1 MINPES
7 GLSSGRKKPAHFKVA
22 RLVLAMGLSAPF
34 AQTALA
40 ADVATDSDS
49 VRLDTLTVEGNR
61 LYGMEASEATG
72 GYSVEA
78 ATVSTKTPASLR
90 DIPQSVTVL
99 TREYLDDRQFVNLD
113 DMAKYTPGLRTL
125 TNDSGRSSVYARGY
139 EYDES
144 NIDGLPAPMS
154 SIYGTLPSLAAMDR
168 VEIMRGPS
176 GLFNSTSELGGI
188 INLVRKRPTDEFQGH
203 ITGRYGSW
211 DTRVLEADVSGAM
224 NDSGSV
230 RGRLVGN
237 STQSNGEV
245 DYNESETQTLYGALD
260 MDLSDATVLSLGVL
274 HTERD
279 ITPSNGLPAY
289 SDGSLLDIDSS
300 SFFGADW
307 NTFDGEMTDV
317 FAELT
322 HEFDNG
328 GYGQVG
334 VRSSSRES
342 SLLYAYTTS
351 SVDSNGDTT
360 LGGLGREFDQ
370 DTYSLDASYSQPFEV
385 LGNVSEFVV
394 GVDHKHYDTYYK
406 SGSFSLG
413 SINIYSYSATDF
425 DEPDV
430 TYTTGVDTEETESGI
445 YSKLT
450 FRPVQG
456 LALIGGA
463 RVSWYD
469 SESASETLSTG
480 ATVTDDQ
487 EHNGEVT
494 PYAGLVY
501 DLDARHSFY
510 ASYSEVFKPQDAT
523 GEDGKMIDPREGQ
536 QIELGIKGSYYN
548 GLLNARVTAFQL
560 DDKNR
565 AATAYD
571 DSGNTL
577 GYYEATG
584 ATRITGG
591 ELELSGS
598 PLPGWE
604 LLAGYTYMDTE
615 NRDGD
620 DNALFM
626 LMPHHQV
633 SLWGKYT
640 FSSGDLSGLSIGSG
654 ITGMSDFYY
663 ERAGTRIDAPGYA
676 VVDAKLAYQIT
687 PKLKTTL
694 DVNNLFDREYYSR
707 VGSVTTFNFYG
718 PSRSVMAGLRY
729 DF

>member
-1 MINPES
+1 MKYS
-7 GLSSGRKKPAHFKVA
+7 SSGHKRRQIKTA
-22 RLVLAMGLSAPF
+22 GLILTAGLCAPF
-34 AQTALA
+34 SFNALA
-40 ADVATDSDS
+40 AGVADGTESI
-49 VRLDTLTVEGNR
+49 RLETLTVEGNQ
-61 LYGMEASEATG
+61 LYQMESSEETG
-72 GYSVEA
+72 GYNVEG
-78 ATVSTKTPASLR
+78 ATVGTKTPASLR
-90 DIPQSVTVL
+90 DIPQSITVM

-154 SIYGTLPSLAAMDR
+154 SLWGTLPSLAAMDR

-176 GLFNSTSELGGI
+176 GLFSSTSELGGI
-188 INLVRKRPTDEFQGH
+188 INLVRKRPTEEFQGH

-211 DTRVLEADVSGAM
+211 DSSMLETDLSGAL
-224 NDSGSV
+224 NDAGTV
-230 RGRLVGN
+230 RGRFVAN

-245 DYNESETQTLYGALD
+245 DYNESQNQTFYGALD
-260 MDLSDATVLSLGVL
+260 VDLSDDTQLSLGLL
-274 HTERD
+274 HTNRD

-289 SDGSLLDIDSS
+289 SDGTLLDLDSS

-307 NTFDGEMTDV
+307 NDFDGEMTDL

-322 HEFDNG
+322 HNFANG
-328 GYGQVG
+328 GYGRIAL
-334 VRSSSRES
+334 RSSHRES
-342 SLLYAYTTS
+342 DLLYAYTGS
-351 SVDSNGDTT
+351 SVDSDGNTS
-360 LGGLGREFDQ
+360 LSGLGRTFDQ
-370 DTYSLDASYSQPFEV
+370 DTYALDASYSQPFETF
-385 LGNVSEFVV
+385 GNVSEFVV
-394 GVDHKHYDTYYK
+394 GADYKHYDTFYK
-406 SGSFSLG
+406 AGTFSLG
-413 SINIYSYSATDF
+413 SINIYTYDASDF
-425 DEPDV
+425 DEPDFD
-430 TYTTGVDTEETESGI
+430 YTSAVDTEESEAGL

-450 FRPVQG
+450 FRPIQD

-469 SESASETLSTG
+469 SESASENLSTG
-480 ATVTDDQ
+480 AVTEDDQ
-487 EHNGEVT
+487 THNGKVT
-494 PYAGLVY
+494 PYGGLVY
-501 DLDARHSFY
+501 DLNANHSLY
-510 ASYSEVFKPQDAT
+510 ASYSEVFKPQDDT
-523 GEDGKMIDPREGQ
+523 DENGEMLDPREGQ

-548 GLLNARVTAFQL
+548 GLLNARFTLFQL

-565 AATAYD
+565 ATTAYD
-571 DSGNTL
+571 DDGDALDYS
-577 GYYEATG
+577 EATG

-598 PLPGWE
+598 PAPGWD
-604 LLAGYTYMDTE
+604 LMAGYTYMDTE

-620 DNALFM
+620 ENALFM

-640 FSSGDLSGLSIGSG
+640 FSGGDLSGLSIGSG
-654 ITGMSDFYY
+654 ITAMSDFYY
-663 ERAGTRIDAPGYA
+663 ERSGTRIDAPGYA

-687 PKLKTTL
+687 PKLKATL

-707 VGSVTTFNFYG
+707 VGSVATFNFYG

>member
-1 MINPES
+1 MNNPES
-7 GLSSGRKKPAHFKVA
+7 ALSSGWKKPAHFKVA
-22 RLVLAMGLSAPF
+22 RLVLAMGLSVPF
-34 AQTALA
+34 FHNAFA
-40 ADVATDSDS
+40 ADVETDSDP
-49 VRLDTLTVEGNR
+49 VRLDTLTVEGNK

-78 ATVSTKTPASLR
+78 ATVGTKTPASVR

-211 DTRVLEADVSGAM
+211 DTSVLEADVSGAL

-237 STQSNGEV
+237 SSQSNGEV
-245 DYNESETQTLYGALD
+245 DYNESETQTVYGALD
-260 MDLSDATVLSLGVL
+260 VDLSDATVLSLGVL

-307 NTFDGEMTDV
+307 NSFEGEMTDV

-322 HEFDNG
+322 HDFANG
-328 GYGQVG
+328 GYGSISL
-334 VRSSSRES
+334 RSSNRDSDFI
-342 SLLYAYTTS
+342 YAYTGS
-351 SVDSNGDTT
+351 SVDSDGNTT
-360 LGGLGREFDQ
+360 LSGTARQFEQ
-370 DTYSLDASYSQPFEV
+370 DTYALDASYSQPFEV

-406 SGSFSLG
+406 SGNFSLG

-425 DEPDV
+425 DMPDV
-430 TYTTGVDTEETESGI
+430 TYTTGVDSEESETGL

-450 FRPVQG
+450 FRPVQS
-456 LALIGGA
+456 LALIGGV

-469 SESASETLSTG
+469 SDSASETLSTG
-480 ATVTDDQ
+480 VTVNDDQ

-501 DLDARHSFY
+501 DLNAHHSLY
-510 ASYSEVFKPQDAT
+510 ASYSEVFKPQSAT
-523 GEDGKMIDPREGQ
+523 GEDGEMIDPREGQ

-571 DSGNTL
+571 DSGSSL

-626 LMPHHQV
+626 LMPQHQV

-663 ERAGTRIDAPGYA
+663 ERSGTRIDAPGYA

-707 VGSVTTFNFYG
+707 VGSVATFNFYG

>member
-1 MINPES
+1 MKDLRSQQLPARNRRAIRTIGFMLS
-7 GLSSGRKKPAHFKVA
+7 TGLC
-22 RLVLAMGLSAPF
+22 APF
-34 AQTALA
+34 SFHALA
-40 ADVATDSDS
+40 AGVADGTEQ
-49 VRLDTLTVEGNR
+49 VRLETLTVDGNQ
-61 LYGMEASEATG
+61 LYQMESSEESE
-72 GYSVEA
+72 GYSVEG
-78 ATVSTKTPASLR
+78 ATVGTKTPAALR
-90 DIPQSVTVL
+90 DIPQSITVL
-99 TREYLDDRQFVNLD
+99 TRDYLDDRQFVNLD

-154 SIYGTLPSLAAMDR
+154 SIYGLLPSLAAMDR

-176 GLFNSTSELGGI
+176 GLFSSTSELGGI
-188 INLVRKRPTDEFQGH
+188 INLVRKRPTEEFQGH
-203 ITGRYGSW
+203 VTGRYGSW
-211 DTRVLEADVSGAM
+211 DSSMLETDLSGAL
-224 NDSGSV
+224 NESGSV
-230 RGRLVGN
+230 RGRFVAN

-245 DYNESETQTLYGALD
+245 DYNESQNQTFYGALD
-260 MDLSDATVLSLGVL
+260 VDLSDATQLSLGL
-274 HTERD
+274 MHTERD

-289 SDGSLLDIDSS
+289 SDGTLLDLDSS

-307 NTFDGEMTDV
+307 NDFDGEMTDL

-322 HEFDNG
+322 HSFANG
-328 GYGQVG
+328 GYG
-334 VRSSSRES
+334 RIALRTSNRDTDFI
-342 SLLYAYTTS
+342 YAYTGS
-351 SVDSNGDTT
+351 SVDSDGNTSLSGTA
-360 LGGLGREFDQ
+360 REFEQ
-370 DTYSLDASYSQPFEV
+370 DTWALDASYSQPFETF
-385 LGNVSEFVV
+385 GNVSEFVV
-394 GVDHKHYDTYYK
+394 GADYKHYDTYYQ
-406 SGSFSLG
+406 SGSFKLG
-413 SINIYSYSATDF
+413 TINIYSYSASDF

-430 TYTTGVDTEETESGI
+430 TYTSGVDTEESEAGL

-450 FRPVQG
+450 FRPIQD

-469 SESASETLSTG
+469 SESATETLSTG
-480 ATVTDDQ
+480 AVTEDDQ
-487 EHNGEVT
+487 TYNGKVT

-501 DLDARHSFY
+501 DLNANHSLY
-510 ASYSEVFKPQDAT
+510 ASYSEVFKPQDET
-523 GEDGKMIDPREGQ
+523 GEDGEMLDPREGQ

-548 GLLNARVTAFQL
+548 GLLNARFTLFQL

-571 DSGNTL
+571 DDGDSL
-577 GYYEATG
+577 DYYEATG

-598 PLPGWE
+598 PLPGWD
-604 LLAGYTYMDTE
+604 LMAGYTYMDTE

-620 DNALFM
+620 ENALFT

-640 FSSGDLSGLSIGSG
+640 FSGGDLAGLSIGSG
-654 ITGMSDFYY
+654 ITAMSDFYY
-663 ERAGTRIDAPGYA
+663 EHSGTRIDAPGYA
-676 VVDAKLAYQIT
+676 VVDAKLSYQVT
-687 PKLKTTL
+687 PKLKATL
-694 DVNNLFDREYYSR
+694 DVNNLFNREYYSR
-707 VGSVTTFNFYG
+707 VGSVATFNFYG

>member
-7 GLSSGRKKPAHFKVA
+7 GLSSGWKKPGHFKVA
-22 RLVLAMGLSAPF
+22 RLVLAMGLGACSAHNV
-34 AQTALA
+34 LA
-40 ADVATDSDS
+40 ADVTMGPDP
-49 VRLDTLTVEGNR
+49 VRLDTLTVEGNQ

-72 GYSVEA
+72 GYGVEA
-78 ATVSTKTPASLR
+78 ATVGTKTPAALR

-99 TREYLDDRQFVNLD
+99 SREYLDDRQFVNLD

-125 TNDSGRSSVYARGY
+125 TNDSGRSSVFARGY

-176 GLFNSTSELGGI
+176 GLFSSTSELGGI

-211 DTRVLEADVSGAM
+211 DSSVVEGDVSGAL
-224 NDSGSV
+224 NESGSI
-230 RGRLVGN
+230 RGRILGN
-237 STQSNGEV
+237 STRSNGEV
-245 DYNESETQTLYGALD
+245 DYNESETRTLYGALD
-260 MDLSDATVLSLGVL
+260 VDLSDDTVLSLGVL

-279 ITPSNGLPAY
+279 ITPSNGLPTD
-289 SDGSLLDIDSS
+289 SDGNLLDIDRS

-317 FAELT
+317 FAELS
-322 HEFDNG
+322 HDFANG
-328 GYGQVG
+328 GYGSISL
-334 VRSSSRES
+334 RSSNRDSDFV
-342 SLLYAYTTS
+342 YAYTGS
-351 SVDSNGDTT
+351 SVDSDGNAT
-360 LGGLGREFDQ
+360 LSGTAREFEQ
-370 DTYSLDASYSQPFEV
+370 DTYALDASYSQPFEL

-406 SGSFSLG
+406 SGNFSLG
-413 SINIYSYSATDF
+413 SINIYTYSANDF
-425 DEPDV
+425 DKPDV
-430 TYTTGVDTEETESGI
+430 TYTSGVDTEETETGI

-450 FRPVQG
+450 FRPIQS

-469 SESASETLSTG
+469 SESDSETLSTG
-480 ATVTDDQ
+480 VTVKDDQ
-487 EHNGEVT
+487 EHHGELT

-501 DLDARHSFY
+501 DLNTQHSLY

-523 GEDGKMIDPREGQ
+523 GEDGNMIDPREGQ
-536 QIELGIKGSYYN
+536 QIELGIKGSYYS

-571 DSGNTL
+571 DSGSTL

-591 ELELSGS
+591 ELEISGS
-598 PLPGWE
+598 PTPGVD
-604 LLAGYTYMDTE
+604 LIAGYTYMDTE

-640 FSSGDLSGLSIGSG
+640 FNSGDLAGLSIGSG
-654 ITGMSDFYY
+654 ITAMSDFYY
-663 ERAGTRIDAPGYA
+663 ERAGTRIEAPGYA
-676 VVDAKLAYQIT
+676 VVDAKLAYQVT
-687 PKLKTTL
+687 SHLKATL
-694 DVNNLFDREYYSR
+694 DINNLFDREYYSR
-707 VGSVTTFNFYG
+707 VGSVATFNFYG